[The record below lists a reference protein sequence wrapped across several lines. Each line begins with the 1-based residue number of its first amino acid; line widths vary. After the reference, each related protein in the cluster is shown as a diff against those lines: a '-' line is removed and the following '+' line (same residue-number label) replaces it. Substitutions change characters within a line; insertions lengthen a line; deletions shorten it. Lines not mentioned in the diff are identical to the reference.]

1 MYVGY
6 NDMNISELSKLS
18 GLNAP
23 TIRYYEQIKL
33 LPKPQRLGNGYRKY
47 SANDLQQLL
56 LIKQAQQVGF
66 SLEEIKALV
75 PSNMT
80 NWQHDTIIRTLEEK
94 LRYIN
99 SMQKTLTENKKN
111 ILQLIDSIKN
121 KPEDITCG
129 ENAQRLMALYLTLP
143 EKT

>member
-1 MYVGY
+1 
-6 NDMNISELSKLS
+6 MNISELSKLS

-80 NWQHDTIIRTLEEK
+80 AWKHDTIVSALEEK
-94 LRYIN
+94 VRDIN
-99 SMQKTLTENKKN
+99 RMQKALAENKKN
-111 ILQLIDSIKN
+111 ILQLIDSITN
-121 KPEDITCG
+121 KPEDISCG
-129 ENAQRLMALYLTLP
+129 ENAQRLMDIYLTEP
-143 EKT
+143 EKA

>member
-1 MYVGY
+1 
-6 NDMNISELSKLS
+6 MNISELSKLS

-80 NWQHDTIIRTLEEK
+80 AWKHDTIVSALEEK
-94 LRYIN
+94 VRDIN
-99 SMQKTLTENKKN
+99 RMQKALAENKKN
-111 ILQLIDSIKN
+111 ILQLIDSITN

-129 ENAQRLMALYLTLP
+129 ENAQRLMDIYLTEP
-143 EKT
+143 EKA

>member
-1 MYVGY
+1 
-6 NDMNISELSKLS
+6 MNISELSKLS

-75 PSNMT
+75 PSNMIS
-80 NWQHDTIIRTLEEK
+80 WQHDMVVSALEEK
-94 LRYIN
+94 VKDIN
-99 SMQKTLTENKKN
+99 RMQKALTENKKS

-129 ENAQRLMALYLTLP
+129 ENAQRLMDIYLTEP
-143 EKT
+143 EKA

>member
-1 MYVGY
+1 
-6 NDMNISELSKLS
+6 MNISELSKLS

-33 LPKPQRLGNGYRKY
+33 LPKPKRLGNGYRKY
-47 SANDLQQLL
+47 SENDLQQLL

-66 SLEEIKALV
+66 TLEEIKALV
-75 PSNMT
+75 PANMT
-80 NWQHDTIIRTLEEK
+80 NWDHDMIISALEEK
-94 LRYIN
+94 VKDIN
-99 SMQKTLTENKKN
+99 KMQKTLTQNKKN

-129 ENAQRLMALYLTLP
+129 ENAQRLMEIYLTEP
-143 EKT
+143 EKI

>member
-1 MYVGY
+1 
-6 NDMNISELSKLS
+6 MNISELSKLS

-66 SLEEIKALV
+66 SLEEIRALV
-75 PSNMT
+75 PSNMIS
-80 NWQHDTIIRTLEEK
+80 WQHDTIISALEEK
-94 LRYIN
+94 VKDIN
-99 SMQKTLTENKKN
+99 QMQKALTENKKN

-129 ENAQRLMALYLTLP
+129 ENAQRLIEVVPLV
-143 EKT
+143 

>member
-1 MYVGY
+1 
-6 NDMNISELSKLS
+6 MNISELSKLS

-47 SANDLQQLL
+47 SENDLQQLL

-66 SLEEIKALV
+66 TLEEIKALV
-75 PSNMT
+75 PANMT
-80 NWQHDTIIRTLEEK
+80 SWKHDTIVIALEEK
-94 LRYIN
+94 VKDIN
-99 SMQKTLTENKKN
+99 RMQKALAENKKN

-129 ENAQRLMALYLTLP
+129 ENAQRLMDMYLTEP
-143 EKT
+143 EQV

>member
-1 MYVGY
+1 
-6 NDMNISELSKLS
+6 MNISELSKLS

-33 LPKPQRLGNGYRKY
+33 LPEPKRLGNGYRKY
-47 SANDLQQLL
+47 SENDLQQLL

-66 SLEEIKALV
+66 TLEEIKALV
-75 PSNMT
+75 PANMT
-80 NWQHDTIIRTLEEK
+80 NWDHDMIISALEEK
-94 LRYIN
+94 VKDIN
-99 SMQKTLTENKKN
+99 KMQKTLTQNKKN

-129 ENAQRLMALYLTLP
+129 ENARRLMEIYLTEP
-143 EKT
+143 EKI

>member
-1 MYVGY
+1 
-6 NDMNISELSKLS
+6 MNISELSKLS

-80 NWQHDTIIRTLEEK
+80 AWKHDMIVSALEEK
-94 LRYIN
+94 VRDIN
-99 SMQKTLTENKKN
+99 RMQKALTENKKN
-111 ILQLIDSIKN
+111 ILQLIDSITN

-129 ENAQRLMALYLTLP
+129 ENAQRLMDIYLTEP
-143 EKT
+143 EKA

>member
-1 MYVGY
+1 
-6 NDMNISELSKLS
+6 MNISELSKLS

-66 SLEEIKALV
+66 SLEEIRALV
-75 PSNMT
+75 PSNMMS
-80 NWQHDTIIRTLEEK
+80 WQHDTIISALEGK
-94 LRYIN
+94 VKDIN
-99 SMQKTLTENKKN
+99 RMQKALTENKKN
-111 ILQLIDSIKN
+111 ILKLIDFIKN

-129 ENAQRLMALYLTLP
+129 ENAQRLMDIYLTEP
-143 EKT
+143 EKV